1 MIRAPRQ
8 RILGSMEANGSA
20 QDVFCYFI
28 FYSWTIKSA
37 VCVSAREQCRAYL
50 FAISLRIFL
59 NNFLL
64 SNEQAQ
70 KRARKRG
77 RASALTMCRKK
88 VFLFL
93 FQYPSPILSVLR
105 SLNFFSSSFFL
116 FCFLSLP
123 TSCLTYESYSLL
135 LSDSDNLCIIS
146 LISFP
151 SFSSS
156 LLLSF
161 RALLLFSLLLSLW
174 KIKIS
179 LLRTETLWKCE
190 RPMQCFVVCA
200 PNRCAWFIRL
210 CFELLL
216 ICEMWEKIY
225 ARRQWSTPLRRSKV
239 CIINVYQQR
248 LQ

>member
-105 SLNFFSSSFFL
+105 SLNFFF
-116 FCFLSLP
+116 
-123 TSCLTYESYSLL
+123 
-135 LSDSDNLCIIS
+135 
-146 LISFP
+146 
-151 SFSSS
+151 
-156 LLLSF
+156 
-161 RALLLFSLLLSLW
+161 LLFSCFAFFHCQHLAW
-174 KIKIS
+174 
-179 LLRTETLWKCE
+179 RTDLTHFFSPTPITCALFRLYLFPLFLHLCYFLFVHFFFFLC
-190 RPMQCFVVCA
+190 CFHY
-200 PNRCAWFIRL
+200 
-210 CFELLL
+210 
-216 ICEMWEKIY
+216 EK
-225 ARRQWSTPLRRSKV
+225 
-239 CIINVYQQR
+239 
-248 LQ
+248 